1 MSTLRDVL
9 TIARN
14 ELRVEMRSKE
24 IVMTTTLFSLLM
36 AVISSLAFYL
46 DRVSALGI
54 APGVLWLALVFSG
67 VLAMSRSW
75 LREKEWQ
82 VIDALLLS
90 PISRSALY
98 AGKSLAVCAMM
109 AWNALVLAFFVSVLC
124 HMSQFFAVN
133 PARNI
138 GFLSLFLATGIVG
151 FVATGML
158 FASMSVRA
166 RARELTL
173 SIILFP
179 LCAPALLS
187 GVIATRELFAGAP
200 DLELWNWLRI
210 LLAFD
215 LVVIAA
221 CPVLFDRLHSNPS

>member
-1 MSTLRDVL
+1 MKALRDTL

-36 AVISSLAFYL
+36 TVVSSLAFYI
-46 DRVSALGI
+46 DRASALGI
-54 APGVLWLALVFSG
+54 APGVLWLALIFSG

-90 PISRSALY
+90 PIARSSLY
-98 AGKSLAVCAMM
+98 AGKSLAVCLLMG
-109 AWNALVLAFFVSVLC
+109 WNAFILAIFVSIFC
-124 HMSQFFAVN
+124 QMSQFLGLNIV
-133 PARNI
+133 RNVT
-138 GFLSLFLATGIVG
+138 FFSLFLTTGIVG
-151 FVATGML
+151 FAATGML
-158 FASMSVRA
+158 FASMSVRG

-187 GVIATRELFAGAP
+187 GVIATRELLAGAP
-200 DLELWNWLRI
+200 DAELWNWLRI

-215 LVVIAA
+215 LVVVAA
-221 CPVLFDRLHSNPS
+221 CPVLFERLHSHST

>member
-1 MSTLRDVL
+1 MSALHDVL

-36 AVISSLAFYL
+36 AVISSLAFYI

-82 VIDALLLS
+82 VIDALFLS
-90 PISRSALY
+90 PMSRSSLY
-98 AGKSLAVCAMM
+98 AGKSLAVCGLMG
-109 AWNALVLAFFVSVLC
+109 WNAVVLAFLVSFLC
-124 HMSQFFAVN
+124 QMSQFFDENTV
-133 PARNI
+133 RNV

-187 GVIATRELFAGAP
+187 GVVATRELFAGAP
-200 DLELWNWLRI
+200 DVELWNWFRI

-215 LVVIAA
+215 LVVVAA
-221 CPVLFDRLHSNPS
+221 CPVLFERLHSTPT